1 MNNKGQALIE
11 FVLILPIFLLILLSV
26 VDFGKIIN
34 AKNMIEN
41 KSIDIVEMIK
51 NNKTLEE
58 IKSKYDEDIEINIK
72 YEGEYIK
79 VIISKEIDIMTPG
92 LNKILKDQNIV
103 KVERI
108 IYNE

>member
-58 IKSKYDEDIEINIK
+58 IKSKDEDIEINIK

>member
-58 IKSKYDEDIEINIK
+58 IKSKYDEDIEININVQ
-72 YEGEYIK
+72 G
-79 VIISKEIDIMTPG
+79 VQVISKEIDIMTPG